1 MTDANVNTADGPV
14 RDSPSAIPHTDSVPP
29 SQGEEDMVT
38 QDIGVA
44 SQSEAH
50 FSDVSDA
57 SDKPT
62 HVEVESTG
70 MYSSEEEEEVSESD
84 FDEMTQISPEQS
96 LKRSPGFAARDIDFQ
111 DFLRYVERHSSFSL
125 SAANN
130 TRPPPSYPLR
140 VSGGV

>member
-1 MTDANVNTADGPV
+1 
-14 RDSPSAIPHTDSVPP
+14 
-29 SQGEEDMVT
+29 MVT

-44 SQSEAH
+44 SQTEAH

-57 SDKPT
+57 SDKPM

-96 LKRSPGFAARDIDFQ
+96 LKRSPGFVARHIDFQ
-111 DFLRYVERHSSFSL
+111 DFFRYVESHSSFSL